1 LRKQLINVAIPPV
14 FSRLER
20 ANHRMLARVIM
31 LGGVFVLRRIAT
43 THVSATQA
51 EPQVNPGVAHLQ
63 AFFTTLALRLSVFR
77 GLNVTAGLSH

>member
-1 LRKQLINVAIPPV
+1 
-14 FSRLER
+14 
-20 ANHRMLARVIM
+20 M